1 MGILPGSVGITV
13 SLWDY
18 MSNVKKLDANW
29 FIWELQKKTTKHWV
43 FDTVHVRFQLIKI
56 VVIINN
62 YNGLYGIVSND
73 LTSISLNIDG
83 FIH

>member
-1 MGILPGSVGITV
+1 MGLIWGFNPLIGISGYNYGILPGSVGITV

-62 YNGLYGIVSND
+62 
-73 LTSISLNIDG
+73 
-83 FIH
+83 